1 MYAAVGYLIV
11 VNLIAF
17 YLMGRDKALA
27 RKRERRIA
35 ERTLFLWAA
44 IGGSAG
50 AIVGMRTWR
59 HKTKHASFTFGMP
72 AILILQLALVY
83 WYFN

>member
-17 YLMGRDKALA
+17 YLMGHDKARA
-27 RKRERRIA
+27 KKGGRRIP

-59 HKTKHASFTFGMP
+59 HKTKHASFLFGLP
-72 AILILQLALVY
+72 GILILQLVLAY
-83 WYFN
+83 WYLS